1 MSHEFYRHEMKSGN
15 ALDMTLLLLKPDIIE
30 SLKLRNKEYLFVL
43 WSLLEIFHEFIGSR
57 QRRLM
62 RRKAR
67 HKKNN

>member
-1 MSHEFYRHEMKSGN
+1 MSFIVIKRKVGMP
-15 ALDMTLLLLKPDIIE
+15 LTLPLLKTDIIE
-30 SLKLRNKEYLFVL
+30 SLKLRNKEDLFVL

>member
-1 MSHEFYRHEMKSGN
+1 MP
-15 ALDMTLLLLKPDIIE
+15 LTLLLLKPDIIE
-30 SLKLRNKEYLFVL
+30 RLKLRNKEDLFVL
-43 WSLLEIFHEFIGSR
+43 WPLLEIFHEFIGFR